1 MGGGLAVDATG
12 NNLTYRIIGA
22 AMAVHNALGPGYR
35 ERVYERALFVELE
48 RLSIAAER
56 QYPFEVYHEGVQV
69 GLFILDLFVKQTVV
83 VELKAMRHLTTN
95 DEVAQV
101 ITYLKGTGAPVGL
114 LLNFARRRLEYRR
127 IFPPRADG
135 PDRTGRYDRRP
146 PDQRSS
152 HP

>member
-1 MGGGLAVDATG
+1 MGGLAVDATG
-12 NNLTYRIIGA
+12 NDLTYRIIGA

-35 ERVYERALFVELE
+35 EHVYERALVVELE
-48 RLSIAAER
+48 RLGITAER

-69 GLFILDLFVKQTVV
+69 GLFILDLFVERMVV

-127 IFPPRADG
+127 IFPPRHDG
-135 PDRTGRYDRRP
+135 PDRRNRYDRRP
-146 PDQRSS
+146 PGQR
-152 HP
+152 